1 MPAKAANSSVP
12 FPQNPANNIKDVMW
26 KFLMDHG
33 QKPNI
38 PELKQNVYDL
48 IEMTTQKTA
57 GQRGKG
63 IPWSEFDM
71 TLWSIVI
78 EATALV
84 LSGVLDELPQNSR
97 RDSSE
102 NE

>member
-1 MPAKAANSSVP
+1 MPAKTTKPSVP